1 MTMKDFFKKMFD
13 EADDRNKAQI
23 AYIMSHFV
31 NSKDVNIVITND
43 SSLANFIDAQ
53 YLMNDEKIG
62 FYNDDD
68 EFVAVFI
75 CEPNQYGSGTL
86 LTPTEKLK
94 EFLDT
99 IECKK
104 LVTEFSFAL
113 LKEH

>member
-1 MTMKDFFKKMFD
+1 MTMKDFLKKMFD

-23 AYIMSHFV
+23 AYVMSHFV
-31 NSKDVNIVITND
+31 NKDVTIILTDEN
-43 SSLANFIDAQ
+43 SLTKFIDAHDS
-53 YLMNDEKIG
+53 MHDKKIG
-62 FYNDDD
+62 FYDDDD
-68 EFVAVFI
+68 EFVEVFV
-75 CEPNQYGSGTL
+75 CEPYEYGSGML